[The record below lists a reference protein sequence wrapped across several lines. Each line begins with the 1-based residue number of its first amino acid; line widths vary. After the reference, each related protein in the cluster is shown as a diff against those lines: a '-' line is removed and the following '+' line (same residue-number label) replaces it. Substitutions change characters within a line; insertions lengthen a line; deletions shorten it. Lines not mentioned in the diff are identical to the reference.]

1 MPIHLSDLK
10 TKSGHR
16 VARAEFVTEVTID
29 EAGAFMRKTA
39 PGTEYEGVAFLVTG
53 NVTGIS
59 NAVKKALKP
68 EASQGN
74 LAPVA
79 IVLTSAIA
87 RMLAGLMIRS
97 SGEARSEYF
106 KTEAEAL
113 AWLDGAITEFK
124 ANR

>member
-10 TKSGHR
+10 TRSGYP
-16 VARAEFVTEVTID
+16 VARSEFVTEVTVA
-29 EAGAFMRKTA
+29 EARAFMQKTA
-39 PGTEYEGVAFLVTG
+39 PGSAYDGVAFLVVG

-59 NAVKKALKP
+59 SEVKKALKP
-68 EASQGN
+68 DTTNPN

-79 IVLTSAIA
+79 IVLNSAIA
-87 RMLAGLMIRS
+87 RMLAGLMIRT

-113 AWLDGAITEFK
+113 VWLDEAIAGFR
-124 ANR
+124 AQS